1 MAQQPFTI
9 GILKQITDQY
19 DAGEISYGK
28 LVELLNDVA
37 LKWHN
42 STISKTETV
51 KTMAQQRLYTEE
63 QVKKMIDMAHN
74 GYDGYYDIMS
84 PFAPIYIPDNNDVE
98 EISKHEILYN
108 NAKRDWWLNGANYIL
123 NILKLQLDGQDD

>member
-51 KTMAQQRLYTEE
+51 KTMAQQTAVEWLEEKFNKWAEGRQFMLHDYFEIAKNKEKQQIMNAYIDGELQQGFEAEAELYYN
-63 QVKKMIDMAHN
+63 QQYGK
-74 GYDGYYDIMS
+74 G
-84 PFAPIYIPDNNDVE
+84 DN
-98 EISKHEILYN
+98 L
-108 NAKRDWWLNGANYIL
+108 
-123 NILKLQLDGQDD
+123 